1 MWISGAHRAPNPT
14 VDLARPAP
22 PRQRRS
28 GSSLRFTRC
37 GQERCDAVAGSFF
50 DAVTE
55 GDLQDD
61 AGQWFQAG
69 CDVAISLPILDQT
82 IKRKHPEFNEEY
94 YGYRSFSQLLED
106 AQARKLLSLKKDQRS
121 GSYIVTL
128 AE

>member
-1 MWISGAHRAPNPT
+1 M
-14 VDLARPAP
+14 VK
-22 PRQRRS
+22 
-28 GSSLRFTRC
+28 
-37 GQERCDAVAGSFF
+37 
-50 DAVTE
+50 
-55 GDLQDD
+55 
-61 AGQWFQAG
+61 
-69 CDVAISLPILDQT
+69 QT